1 MVLAHDSYNSCC
13 ALSKLSGR
21 MFPDSDVTKAFTLGK
36 AKCRY
41 TKLYGIAAKFKQ
53 KIIFDIPCFDESMK
67 SELQMCQ
74 KDMGIR
80 VWNNDWVLGEAHY
93 YDSQFLRRPNV
104 VNLLSCLTDSISF
117 GQ

>member
-1 MVLAHDSYNSCC
+1 MTATILVVLCPNYPEECSQIVM
-13 ALSKLSGR
+13 LQRL
-21 MFPDSDVTKAFTLGK
+21 TLGK

-80 VWNNDWVLGEAHY
+80 VWNNDWVLVEAPY

>member
-1 MVLAHDSYNSCC
+1 MTATILVVLCPNYPEECSQIAMLQRH
-13 ALSKLSGR
+13 LLW
-21 MFPDSDVTKAFTLGK
+21 
-36 AKCRY
+36 
-41 TKLYGIAAKFKQ
+41 IAAKFKQ

-80 VWNNDWVLGEAHY
+80 VWNNDWVLVEAPY